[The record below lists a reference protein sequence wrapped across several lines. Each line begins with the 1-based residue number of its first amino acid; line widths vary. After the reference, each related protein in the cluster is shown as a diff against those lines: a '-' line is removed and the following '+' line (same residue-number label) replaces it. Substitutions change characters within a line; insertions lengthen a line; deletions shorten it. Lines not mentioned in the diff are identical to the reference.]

1 MSWEKDKLMKK
12 LFLIALGLV
21 SFNVNADPTYDAT
34 RGALQNN
41 SALCGYGYNPNC
53 SSGSRGTPPPKK
65 IIYHDV
71 KVPSKFG
78 ALAYSQKTGYL
89 AGSLNQNSLAEA
101 QREAVKNCRQGSR
114 NTPCKA
120 IAWVR
125 NGCIAAA
132 EGKINNK
139 FVVIDGSGPQGTAEQ
154 TALQNCRAGGA
165 TECRILA
172 PEGCSLPQLQ

>member
-1 MSWEKDKLMKK
+1 MKK

-21 SFNVNADPTYDAT
+21 SFNVYANCPGRYFPDTGICQIQGHNGEVVNYNVPPPQS
-34 RGALQNN
+34 GN
-41 SALCGYGYNPNC
+41 S
-53 SSGSRGTPPPKK
+53 TPLPKK

>member
-1 MSWEKDKLMKK
+1 MKK

-21 SFNVNADPTYDAT
+21 SFDVNADPTYDAT

-165 TECRILA
+165 AECRILA

>member
-1 MSWEKDKLMKK
+1 MKK
-12 LFLIALGLV
+12 LLLIALGLA
-21 SFNVNADPTYDAT
+21 SFNVYANCPGRYFPDTGICQIQGNNGEVINYNVPPPNS
-34 RGALQNN
+34 GN
-41 SALCGYGYNPNC
+41 SA
-53 SSGSRGTPPPKK
+53 PPQKV

-89 AGSLNQNSLAEA
+89 AGSLSQNSLAEA
-101 QREAVKNCRQGSR
+101 QREAVKNCRKGSR

-154 TALQNCRAGGA
+154 AALQNCRAGGA

>member
-1 MSWEKDKLMKK
+1 MKK
-12 LFLIALGLV
+12 LFLLVLGLI
-21 SFNVNADPTYDAT
+21 SLNAYADPTYDAT

-53 SSGSRGTPPPKK
+53 SSGSNTSPPPKK

-78 ALAYSQKTGYL
+78 ALAVSVKAGYI
-89 AGSLNQNSLAEA
+89 AGSLNHGSKEEA
-101 QREAVKNCRQGSR
+101 QREAVKRCRQGSR

-120 IAWVR
+120 ITWVR
-125 NGCIAAA
+125 NGCLAAA
-132 EGKINNK
+132 KGKVKNNQ
-139 FVVIDGSGPQGTAEQ
+139 FILSDAAGPQGTVEQ
-154 TALQNCRAGGA
+154 TALQNCRNRGA
-165 TECRILA
+165 TECEIIM

>member
-1 MSWEKDKLMKK
+1 MKK

-53 SSGSRGTPPPKK
+53 SSGSRSTPPPKK

-78 ALAYSQKTGYL
+78 AIAINEK
-89 AGSLNQNSLAEA
+89 AGAVAASSNMSSIAEA
-101 QREAVKNCRQGSR
+101 KREAIRLCESDGRYAPCRDNG
-114 NTPCKA
+114 
-120 IAWVR
+120 WVR

-132 EGKINNK
+132 SGKKSSKFQLFNGIGERGEAERLAINLCNK
-139 FVVIDGSGPQGTAEQ
+139 AKAS
-154 TALQNCRAGGA
+154 
-165 TECRILA
+165 ECQIIV
-172 PEGCSLPQLQ
+172 PETCSLP

>member
-1 MSWEKDKLMKK
+1 MKK

-53 SSGSRGTPPPKK
+53 SSGSRSAPPPKK

-71 KVPSKFG
+71 LVPSKFG

-165 TECRILA
+165 AECRILA

>member
-1 MSWEKDKLMKK
+1 MKK

-21 SFNVNADPTYDAT
+21 SFDVYANCPGRYFPDTGICQIQGHNGEVVNYNVPPPQS
-34 RGALQNN
+34 GN
-41 SALCGYGYNPNC
+41 S
-53 SSGSRGTPPPKK
+53 TPPPKK

-78 ALAYSQKTGYL
+78 ALAYSQKTGHL

>member
-1 MSWEKDKLMKK
+1 MKK
-12 LFLIALGLV
+12 LFLLVLGLI
-21 SFNVNADPTYDAT
+21 SLNAYADPTYDVT

-53 SSGSRGTPPPKK
+53 SSGSNTPPPPKK

-78 ALAYSQKTGYL
+78 ALAVSVKAGYI
-89 AGSLNQNSLAEA
+89 AGSLNHGSKEEA
-101 QREAVKNCRQGSR
+101 QREAVKRCRQGSR

-120 IAWVR
+120 ITWVR
-125 NGCIAAA
+125 NGCLAAA
-132 EGKINNK
+132 KGKVKNNQ
-139 FVVIDGSGPQGTAEQ
+139 FILSDAAGPQGTVEQ
-154 TALQNCRAGGA
+154 TALQNCRNRGA
-165 TECRILA
+165 TECEIIM

>member
-1 MSWEKDKLMKK
+1 MKK

-21 SFNVNADPTYDAT
+21 SFDVNANGCPGQFDAAT
-34 RGALQNN
+34 GICRFQGNN
-41 SALCGYGYNPNC
+41 GEWIHYNIAPPQP
-53 SSGSRGTPPPKK
+53 SRSTPPPKK

-71 KVPSKFG
+71 LVPSKFG
-78 ALAYSQKTGYL
+78 ALAVSVKAGHI
-89 AGSLNQNSLAEA
+89 AGSLNHSSKEEA
-101 QREAVKNCRQGSR
+101 QREAVKRCQRGSR

-139 FVVIDGSGPQGTAEQ
+139 FVVIDGAGPQGTAEQ

>member
-1 MSWEKDKLMKK
+1 MKK
-12 LFLIALGLV
+12 LLLIALGLV

-53 SSGSRGTPPPKK
+53 SSGSRSTPPPKK

>member
-1 MSWEKDKLMKK
+1 MKK
-12 LFLIALGLV
+12 LFLIALGLA
-21 SFNVNADPTYDAT
+21 SFNAYANCPGRYFPDT
-34 RGALQNN
+34 GICQIQGNN
-41 SALCGYGYNPNC
+41 GEVINYNVPPPQ
-53 SSGSRGTPPPKK
+53 SGSSTPPPKK

-89 AGSLNQNSLAEA
+89 TGSLNQNSLAEA
-101 QREAVKNCRQGSR
+101 KREAVKRCQQGSR

-132 EGKINNK
+132 EGKIKNK
-139 FVVIDGSGPQGTAEQ
+139 FVVIDGAGPQGTAEQ
-154 TALQNCRAGGA
+154 AALQNCRAGGA

>member
-1 MSWEKDKLMKK
+1 MKK

-21 SFNVNADPTYDAT
+21 SFDVYANCPGRYFPDTGICQIQGHNGEVVNYNVPPPQS
-34 RGALQNN
+34 GN
-41 SALCGYGYNPNC
+41 S
-53 SSGSRGTPPPKK
+53 TPPPKK

-139 FVVIDGSGPQGTAEQ
+139 FVVIDGAGPQGTAEQ

>member
-53 SSGSRGTPPPKK
+53 SSGSRSTPPPKK

-78 ALAYSQKTGYL
+78 ALAYSQKTGNL